1 MKPISFKEYRNKKR
15 LEESTTRTKEEEL
28 EYGKDSALKRGIHDF
43 GKWKMDT
50 QIHGPS
56 QAKERRPDLTSA
68 HWQDL
73 LARSHEALTNPSKHL
88 GKPAKLTSMATLVY
102 SKKHQQGVVLRVDPK
117 DQNNLKLGGNT
128 RIETILPKK
137 QSIAKE
143 GTQRIVIENIEYL
156 YDNLIIID

>member
-1 MKPISFKEYRNKKR
+1 MNPISFKEYRNAK
-15 LEESTTRTKEEEL
+15 LMEDSTTRTKEEEL
-28 EYGKDSALKRGIHDF
+28 EYGKDSNLSRGTHDF

-50 QIHGPS
+50 QIHAPS
-56 QAKERRPDLTSA
+56 QAKERRPDMTSD
-68 HWQDL
+68 HWHDFL
-73 LARSHEALTNPSKHL
+73 SRSHEALTNPSKHL

-143 GTQRIVIENIEYL
+143 GTQRIVIENVEYL
-156 YDNLIIID
+156 CELIIID